1 MKAIKINGKDSSY
14 ALVGSLF
21 VYNTNTK
28 EVLKPFTQGRT
39 ERVCLWMNGVR
50 CVRSFNK
57 LVKCNGDV

>member
-1 MKAIKINGKDSSY
+1 MIAIKINGEASSY

-39 ERVCLWMNGVR
+39 ERVCLCMNGLR
-50 CVRSFNK
+50 YVRSFNK